1 MGQEQA
7 SWLGHHAQPLPV
19 ASAVLEVFLGVSFEN
34 QIPGPG
40 LMGAATRV
48 ITSEITSME
57 RDAFAGP
64 QGHSTVA
71 SGYKA

>member
-1 MGQEQA
+1 
-7 SWLGHHAQPLPV
+7 
-19 ASAVLEVFLGVSFEN
+19 
-34 QIPGPG
+34 
-40 LMGAATRV
+40 MGAATRV